1 MLPKKLEHGL
11 RIDKSEL
18 AAKKDFIVLKLNLPI

>member
-11 RIDKSEL
+11 GLISAGILYAVPQDYE
-18 AAKKDFIVLKLNLPI
+18 DNDQP